1 MTTKEIL
8 ELDCEHTSWDIYNV
22 STYKDSKNKE
32 HYDSFYVDIMTR
44 ISPVVGDVC
53 IATVMVQCNDKDD
66 ELYNDQY
73 IVDVVTRNP
82 HNSEEIIGQY
92 NGRYDMDMVAVDNLE
107 LDEIRD
113 VTSNGD
119 TLDQFIIRMLRF
131 IFNAQENKNMR
142 NPERYEVKIG
152 HDKQEPVQIRHRGCF
167 AWEGCHKIYI
177 CQTIEDVYQQ
187 ITLGYDIYP
196 IELLKSVWK
205 ESCSLRF
212 IHPANL
218 KGDILPQGA
227 TYPKILGHVV
237 KAKKN

>member
-1 MTTKEIL
+1 METKEIL
-8 ELDCEHTSWDIYNV
+8 KLNCEKTSWDIYNV
-22 STYKDSKNKE
+22 AMYTDKKGKE
-32 HYDSFYVDIMTR
+32 HYDSFYVDIMTQL
-44 ISPVVGDVC
+44 PDVVGDVC

-82 HNSEEIIGQY
+82 LSRDTLTGQY
-92 NGRYDMDMVAVDNLE
+92 SGRYDMNMVAVDNLE
-107 LDEIRD
+107 IGEIPD
-113 VTSNGD
+113 IKSNGD
-119 TLDQFIIRMLRF
+119 TLDQFIVRMLRF

-152 HDKQEPVQIRHRGCF
+152 YDKQTPVQIKHRGCF

-177 CQTIEDVYQQ
+177 CQTIEDVYEQ
-187 ITLGYDIYP
+187 IALGYDIYP
-196 IELLKSVWK
+196 IEELKSVWK
-205 ESCSLRF
+205 KSCSLRF

-218 KGDILPQGA
+218 KGDILPQCA

-237 KAKKN
+237 KSKKN